1 MLSTV
6 ILTSNINKQLMCI
19 EFLET
24 LFTFILSF
32 ANNVSYLSKKR
43 NISFNIMLEYL
54 IGQFATYIL
63 SITYK
68 EAVFIVTDIN
78 I

>member
-1 MLSTV
+1 M
-6 ILTSNINKQLMCI
+6 MCI

-24 LFTFILSF
+24 LVTFVLSF
-32 ANNVSYLSKKR
+32 ANNVSYISEKR

-68 EAVFIVTDIN
+68 EAAFIVTDIN